1 MRCFAAA
8 AVADFPHNSAR
19 HNPDPLVRRS
29 KMSTG
34 LPIEVTSARRG
45 SASRSYYKLDLDIQR
60 WVAVRGL
67 GD

>member
-1 MRCFAAA
+1 
-8 AVADFPHNSAR
+8 
-19 HNPDPLVRRS
+19 
-29 KMSTG
+29 MSTG

-67 GD
+67 GE